1 MSGDVTGGSF
11 PLAGDLTVTRMG
23 FGAMQLAGPGV
34 WGPPRD
40 RGEAIRVLRT
50 VAELGLTHIDTS
62 CYYGPSTVN
71 NVIREALHPYPDDL
85 HIVTKV
91 GFRRNADR
99 AWLPALSPEELTA
112 AVHVNLEQLGLEAL
126 DVVNLRVGSAA
137 VGPAPGS
144 IAGPFGVLAG
154 LQSQGLI
161 RYLGLSNVTADQVA
175 EAQAIGRVACV
186 QNRYNLAHRRDD
198 PLLDRC
204 AELGIAFV
212 PFCPLGGFSPLQA
225 RGLSDVAARLGASPH
240 QVALAWLLHRSP
252 NILLIPGTSAERHLR
267 DNAAAATLI
276 LPADARAVLNAVGVG
291 GRPRP

>member
-1 MSGDVTGGSF
+1 
-11 PLAGDLTVTRMG
+11 
-23 FGAMQLAGPGV
+23 
-34 WGPPRD
+34 
-40 RGEAIRVLRT
+40 
-50 VAELGLTHIDTS
+50 
-62 CYYGPSTVN
+62 
-71 NVIREALHPYPDDL
+71 
-85 HIVTKV
+85 
-91 GFRRNADR
+91 
-99 AWLPALSPEELTA
+99 
-112 AVHVNLEQLGLEAL
+112 
-126 DVVNLRVGSAA
+126 
-137 VGPAPGS
+137 
-144 IAGPFGVLAG
+144 
-154 LQSQGLI
+154 
-161 RYLGLSNVTADQVA
+161 
-175 EAQAIGRVACV
+175 V

>member
-23 FGAMQLAGPGV
+23 FGAMQLAGPGA

-62 CYYGPSTVN
+62 CYYGPNTVN
-71 NVIREALHPYPDDL
+71 EVIREALHPYPDDL

-99 AWLPALSPEELTA
+99 AWLPAITRRSSSRRSTPISSSWAWKPWTWSIS
-112 AVHVNLEQLGLEAL
+112 
-126 DVVNLRVGSAA
+126 GSAPPRW
-137 VGPAPGS
+137 GRPGS

-161 RYLGLSNVTADQVA
+161 RYLGLSNVTADQLA
-175 EAQAIGRVACV
+175 EAQAIGRVVCV

-212 PFCPLGGFSPLQA
+212 RSTRSAVSPRCRPAGSATSRPGWVPRRTRSCWPGCCTAPQISCSS
-225 RGLSDVAARLGASPH
+225 RVPRRSGAC
-240 QVALAWLLHRSP
+240 
-252 NILLIPGTSAERHLR
+252 
-267 DNAAAATLI
+267 ATM
-276 LPADARAVLNAVGVG
+276 P
-291 GRPRP
+291 PPPP

>member
-1 MSGDVTGGSF
+1 M
-11 PLAGDLTVTRMG
+11 
-23 FGAMQLAGPGV
+23 
-34 WGPPRD
+34 
-40 RGEAIRVLRT
+40 LRT

-175 EAQAIGRVACV
+175 EAQAIGRVVCV
-186 QNRYNLAHRRDD
+186 QNWYNLADRRDD

-212 PFCPLGGFSPLQA
+212 PFHPLGGFSPLQA
-225 RGLSDVAARLGASPH
+225 SGLSEVAARLGASPH

-276 LPADARAVLNAVGVG
+276 LPADARAVLNAVGG
-291 GRPRP
+291 